1 MNTNYTLTNFDG
13 TVIAAGTAEE
23 IGKAYLLI
31 DGGTLGVE
39 PVHAYGEHFYWQG
52 FRIARN
58 GRKGAYC
65 ATILTSNAPTEEDA
79 MSALYRYG
87 FNRIGRE
94 SRGVGRQVRL
104 AAA

>member
-1 MNTNYTLTNFDG
+1 MNRNYTLTNFDG

-39 PVHAYGEHFYWQG
+39 RCQEYRGDFNWQA
-52 FRIARN
+52 FRIAAN
-58 GRKGAYC
+58 GRKGLYC
-65 ATILTSNAPTEEDA
+65 ATILRSNNPTEEDA

-104 AAA
+104 TAV